1 MTHLNMRF
9 AEICKHGGVRGHLS
23 TSQLALPL
31 TTINGFTTMAPNL
44 ALATHELTQ
53 NIINSKLQGDKVPND
68 DDVAK
73 IGLCTARTVRYH
85 RSNMHLYRSTKAP
98 SNGAGRPRTITP
110 PMLTALCAQLAV
122 DPCMRLRDMA
132 TFLGAEFD
140 VDVTRFSISRA
151 LRDAGGQRKL
161 HKMLLASVAKIYET
175 NTCTKYRTFRS
186 DQLVFID
193 ESGVDRSIGIERK
206 GWAPRGKRPRQVK
219 HFHRCR
225 VLQSHDL
232 PTLFGAT

>member
-1 MTHLNMRF
+1 MRF

-151 LRDAGGQRKL
+151 LRDAGWSKKATQNVARERSQDLRDEYMYEISYFPFRPAGVHRRERGGQ
-161 HKMLLASVAKIYET
+161 
-175 NTCTKYRTFRS
+175 
-186 DQLVFID
+186 
-193 ESGVDRSIGIERK
+193 
-206 GWAPRGKRPRQVK
+206 K
-219 HFHRCR
+219 HR
-225 VLQSHDL
+225 D
-232 PTLFGAT
+232 